1 MMFEKMHNATN
12 TRIAK
17 FILGL
22 ITLSFLVG
30 GMSGYLFSSND
41 NFAAKVNGEVIS
53 QQDFLNRY
61 NQEFEMRAQQE
72 GDAFLAQSDSPAF
85 VSAFRQSLIQR
96 LIDQELIRQYAKDLK
111 LGVSDEMIKRAI
123 VTDPN
128 FQSNGKFD
136 NARYQQI
143 LEQNRLS
150 SDAYAAIL
158 RGALPLEQ
166 LQQGVANSEF
176 VVPAQAK
183 ADAAV
188 FFQKRTAR
196 LATLSLADAMA
207 KQVVTDDEAKSY
219 YDANQKSFVQP
230 EQVKVQYIDLSGSQV
245 EKGINVSDVEIA
257 QYYQDNKAQ
266 FMTQRLAHIQLAN
279 EQDAKA
285 VYDELQKGANFADL
299 AKAKSLDKI
308 SGEKGGE
315 LGWVNANELPK
326 AFEDAAAALSV
337 GQYSQPINLDGSY
350 HIVLVEERKAKSLEE
365 VKAQVAQL
373 VRQSLLEKRYYAIEK
388 QVRDKAF
395 EDTKSL
401 DSAAQAAGVKVQ
413 ETGYF
418 SRQDAPA
425 ALNYPNVVSALFE
438 SDIANGGAN
447 SEPLNVGDY
456 HAVVVR
462 VLDHKQEGVKSFDEA
477 KADIM
482 TFLKRQ
488 KAEGVLNTQAQEAL
502 KALNEKGESPAGIT
516 FADAK
521 TFTFSENADPVLTNG
536 IFAIEKP
543 QADKT
548 AYQIARDAKGDVVIV
563 ALNKVEEGQLNDQE
577 LAQFSVQLLR
587 ARQAELQAQLIQAL
601 REKAKIEVNDNFI
614 NQDDDSQQ

>member
-85 VSAFRQSLIQR
+85 VTAFRQSLIQR

-196 LATLSLADAMA
+196 LATLSLANAME
-207 KQVVTDDEAKSY
+207 KQAVTDDEAKAY
-219 YDANQKSFVQP
+219 YEANQKSFVQP
-230 EQVKVQYIDLSGSQV
+230 EQVKVQYIDLSGNNV

-285 VYDELQKGANFADL
+285 VYDELQKGGNFADL

-326 AFEDAAAALSV
+326 AFEDAAAALNV
-337 GQYSQPINLDGSY
+337 GQYSQPINLNGSY
-350 HIVLVEERKAKSLEE
+350 HIVLVEERKVKSLDD

-373 VRQSLLEKRYYAIEK
+373 VRQSLLENRYYSIEK

-395 EDTKSL
+395 EDSKSL
-401 DSAAQAAGVKVQ
+401 NAAAQAAGVKVQ

-418 SRQDAPA
+418 SRQDVPA
-425 ALNYPNVVSALFE
+425 ALNFPNVVSALFE
-438 SDIANGGAN
+438 SDITNGGAN

-462 VLDHKQEGVKSFDEA
+462 VVDHKQEGVKSFDEA
-477 KADIM
+477 KADII

-488 KAEGVLNTQAQEAL
+488 KAEAVLNAQAQEAL
-502 KALNEKGESPAGIT
+502 KALTENGSATGIT

-521 TFTFSENADPVLTNG
+521 TFTFSENNDPVLTNG

-543 QADKT
+543 ASGKT
-548 AYQIARDAKGDVVIV
+548 VYQIARDAKGDVVIA
-563 ALNKVEEGQLNDQE
+563 ALNNVEEGQLGDQE

>member
-85 VSAFRQSLIQR
+85 VTAFRQSLIQR

-196 LATLSLADAMA
+196 LATLSLANAME
-207 KQVVTDDEAKSY
+207 KQAVTDDEAKAY
-219 YDANQKSFVQP
+219 YEANQKSFVQP
-230 EQVKVQYIDLSGSQV
+230 EQVKVQYIDLSGNNV

-285 VYDELQKGANFADL
+285 VYDELQKGGNFADL

-326 AFEDAAAALSV
+326 AFEDAAAALNV
-337 GQYSQPINLDGSY
+337 GQYSQPINLNGSY
-350 HIVLVEERKAKSLEE
+350 HIVLVEERKVKSLDD

-373 VRQSLLEKRYYAIEK
+373 VRQSLLENRYYSIEK

-395 EDTKSL
+395 EDSKSL
-401 DSAAQAAGVKVQ
+401 NAAAQAAGVKVQ

-418 SRQDAPA
+418 SRQDVPA
-425 ALNYPNVVSALFE
+425 ALNFPNVVSALFE
-438 SDIANGGAN
+438 SDITNGGAN

-462 VLDHKQEGVKSFDEA
+462 VVDHKQEGVKSFDEA
-477 KADIM
+477 KADII

-488 KAEGVLNTQAQEAL
+488 KAEAVLNAQAQEAL
-502 KALNEKGESPAGIT
+502 KALTENGSATGIT

-521 TFTFSENADPVLTNG
+521 TFTFSENNDPVLTNG

-543 QADKT
+543 ASGKT

-563 ALNKVEEGQLNDQE
+563 ALSNVEEGQLGDQE